1 MYCNAPLVPTHF
13 GTQEDMTETSRLA
26 DQVTVVKG
34 MDGMVVYVPD
44 PEDTDVSGG
53 KLPNHLA

>member
-1 MYCNAPLVPTHF
+1 MYALETKIMGRYPQPARS
-13 GTQEDMTETSRLA
+13 QEDMTETSRLA

-44 PEDTDVSGG
+44 PEDTDI
-53 KLPNHLA
+53 P